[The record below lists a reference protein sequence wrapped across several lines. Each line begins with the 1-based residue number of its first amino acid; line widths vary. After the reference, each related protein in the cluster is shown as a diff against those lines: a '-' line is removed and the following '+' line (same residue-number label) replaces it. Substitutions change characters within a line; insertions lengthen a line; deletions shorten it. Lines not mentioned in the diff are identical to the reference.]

1 MNKQSRLP
9 LGSVIGI
16 LGGGQLGRML
26 SLSAS
31 QLGFKTHIYDPD
43 FNAPAKQVTNLS
55 STFKYDDIKKK
66 MEATMAQLVKKMGLK
81 SVVKHLV
88 GKGGMSYFIDDP
100 KEAKKLQTN
109 YFYRYNTSLN
119 GLMIHH
125 DIPPEE
131 FLKYV
136 HTIDLSFMKE
146 DMIMRNE
153 LEKLDMEKFIF
164 TNGSAEHAK
173 NILTHLGVYDL
184 FGRDKVFDIQDAGY
198 IPKPEAKTFDLMLKK
213 FEINPKE
220 TIYIEDIAKNL
231 SIGYERGCITVWLI
245 NDEHF
250 GKMDSDK
257 DYISHKIEN
266 LSLFLKEIR
275 LLKSK

>member
-1 MNKQSRLP
+1 M
-9 LGSVIGI
+9 
-16 LGGGQLGRML
+16 
-26 SLSAS
+26 
-31 QLGFKTHIYDPD
+31 
-43 FNAPAKQVTNLS
+43 NLS
-55 STFKYDDIKKK
+55 EKKYLLLDLDGVCYGSHNGYPLEKVFGMVSKRMTKFIQEKLNLDEKK
-66 MEATMAQLVKKMGLK
+66 A
-81 SVVKHLV
+81 
-88 GKGGMSYFIDDP
+88 
-100 KEAKKLQTN
+100 KELQTD
-109 YFYRYNTSLN
+109 YFYKYNTSLN
-119 GLMIHH
+119 GLMLHH
-125 DIPPEE
+125 NVVGEE

-136 HTIDLSFMKE
+136 HDIDISFMKE
-146 DMIMRNE
+146 DKIMRNE
-153 LEKLDMEKFIF
+153 IEQLDMEKFIF

-173 NILTHLGVYDL
+173 NILTHLGIYDL

-198 IPKPEAKTFDLMLKK
+198 VPKPEAATFDLMTKK
-213 FEINPKE
+213 FGINPKE

-231 SIGYERGCITVWLI
+231 SIGHERGCTTVWLI

>member
-1 MNKQSRLP
+1 MKEFKKIKNFIFDCDGVLYDD
-9 LGSVIGI
+9 LEGVF
-16 LGGGQLGRML
+16 GQVSKRMTEYISQKLDL
-26 SLSAS
+26 SLE
-31 QLGFKTHIYDPD
+31 K
-43 FNAPAKQVTNLS
+43 AK
-55 STFKYDDIKKK
+55 
-66 MEATMAQLVKKMGLK
+66 E
-81 SVVKHLV
+81 
-88 GKGGMSYFIDDP
+88 
-100 KEAKKLQTN
+100 LQTN
-109 YFYRYNTSLN
+109 YFHKYNTSLN

-146 DMIMRNE
+146 DKIMRNE

-184 FGRDKVFDIQDAGY
+184 FGRDKVFDIKDAGY
-198 IPKPEAKTFDLMLKK
+198 VPKPEAKTFELMVKK
-213 FEINPKE
+213 FGLNPKE

-231 SIGYERGCITVWLI
+231 SIGYERGCATVWLI

-250 GKMDSDK
+250 GKIDSDK

-275 LLKSK
+275 LLKSQ